1 MADILTTGVVWKDG
15 LVFEAGFEKA
25 KPVAITGKKELDKT
39 AGAWSPVHMLV
50 AAAEDCFALTF
61 FKMAEKFHVKVTSY
75 RSEAKATLDAPD
87 GKHFAITSIT
97 INPKIGL
104 ENEADRPKLQSIF
117 EKVEE
122 YCPVGNTLKVKI
134 VAIV

>member
-1 MADILTTGVVWKDG
+1 VVWKDG
-15 LVFEAGFEKA
+15 MVFEAGFEGA
-25 KPVAITGKKELDKT
+25 KPVTITGKMELDKT
-39 AGAWSPVHMLV
+39 SGAWSPVHMLV

-61 FKMAEKFHVKVTSY
+61 FKMAEKFHVKITSY
-75 RSEAKATLDAPD
+75 RSEANATLDAPD

-104 ENEADRPKLQSIF
+104 ENEADRPKRRSIF

-122 YCPVGNTLKVKI
+122 YCPVGNTLKIKI
-134 VAIV
+134 TASI

>member
-1 MADILTTGVVWKDG
+1 
-15 LVFEAGFEKA
+15 
-25 KPVAITGKKELDKT
+25 
-39 AGAWSPVHMLV
+39 
-50 AAAEDCFALTF
+50 
-61 FKMAEKFHVKVTSY
+61 
-75 RSEAKATLDAPD
+75 
-87 GKHFAITSIT
+87 FAITSIT